1 VKPAFDIPAGLPS
14 RERVLSETSLPR
26 FPFIGVPQTGHA
38 SDGSSSL
45 RLEVGLL
52 VIVHLLVKRDN
63 HAIVA
68 NEQLD
73 GECGL
78 TRVREQLD
86 RRNFIALSPLLL
98 AEPCRC

>member
-1 VKPAFDIPAGLPS
+1 
-14 RERVLSETSLPR
+14 
-26 FPFIGVPQTGHA
+26 
-38 SDGSSSL
+38 
-45 RLEVGLL
+45 L